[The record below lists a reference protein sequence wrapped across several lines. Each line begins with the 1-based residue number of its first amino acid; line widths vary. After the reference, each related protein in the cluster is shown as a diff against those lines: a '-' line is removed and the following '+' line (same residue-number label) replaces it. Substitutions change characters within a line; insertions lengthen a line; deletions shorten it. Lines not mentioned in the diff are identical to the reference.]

1 MFSARRHSIVPS
13 VQRLGAFRKILC
25 CIGKGEVVT
34 SRLRTATCHQT
45 KDTRLLASPL
55 PQGLP
60 PLARSEMVPY
70 LMTLREASEAA
81 GSPEHAL
88 VNAYNAVQITG
99 LVLLVAIVLTAR
111 LSSTI
116 NRSIAWYNL
125 ILSFIFYA
133 VSFLLIMGKQ
143 FGPEPPFALCLV
155 QCLFVYAAPVMN
167 ACACLCFALE
177 LLFCV
182 SRTAN
187 QTQLSIK
194 WRLSIIL
201 IPYIVPLLV
210 CVEVLT
216 FALTRHAIVRR
227 KSIGMYCHLTI
238 PTASLITN
246 IVVTV
251 FMALLLP
258 VFGVTIYRVS
268 RKWKASRHLRFDTD
282 DRAPVQMIVR
292 FGMVCLLPVPAV
304 ILSVLSVP
312 AFDGRGDGPLAVA
325 IATYPIWAALIFGI
339 QSDILRVWAFRTR
352 VIEST
357 ATLPSTSVSYEVV
370 SKPSGS
376 TSSV

>member
-1 MFSARRHSIVPS
+1 
-13 VQRLGAFRKILC
+13 
-25 CIGKGEVVT
+25 
-34 SRLRTATCHQT
+34 
-45 KDTRLLASPL
+45 
-55 PQGLP
+55 
-60 PLARSEMVPY
+60 MVPY

-155 QCLFVYAAPVMN
+155 QCLFVYAAPV
-167 ACACLCFALE
+167 
-177 LLFCV
+177 
-182 SRTAN
+182 
-187 QTQLSIK
+187 I
-194 WRLSIIL
+194 
-201 IPYIVPLLV
+201 
-210 CVEVLT
+210 
-216 FALTRHAIVRR
+216 
-227 KSIGMYCHLTI
+227 
-238 PTASLITN
+238 SLITN

-258 VFGVTIYRVS
+258 VFGELYSETAQLDILTEKTFVGVTIYRVS

-339 QSDILRVWAFRTR
+339 QSVCNLSD
-352 VIEST
+352 
-357 ATLPSTSVSYEVV
+357 
-370 SKPSGS
+370 K
-376 TSSV
+376 